1 MTLISIYW
9 KVCSFCLELT
19 TVFLFVVLPY
29 FTVLGRGLW
38 WETRLCVCPHVQS
51 QKLKLQNVIAG
62 FCCKKMLSIS
72 DLPAIAPEELSE
84 NY

>member
-1 MTLISIYW
+1 M
-9 KVCSFCLELT
+9 
-19 TVFLFVVLPY
+19 
-29 FTVLGRGLW
+29 
-38 WETRLCVCPHVQS
+38 CVSAWGS
-51 QKLKLQNVIAG
+51 QNLKLQNVIAG

>member
-1 MTLISIYW
+1 MVGDAIM
-9 KVCSFCLELT
+9 
-19 TVFLFVVLPY
+19 
-29 FTVLGRGLW
+29 
-38 WETRLCVCPHVQS
+38 CVCPHVQS